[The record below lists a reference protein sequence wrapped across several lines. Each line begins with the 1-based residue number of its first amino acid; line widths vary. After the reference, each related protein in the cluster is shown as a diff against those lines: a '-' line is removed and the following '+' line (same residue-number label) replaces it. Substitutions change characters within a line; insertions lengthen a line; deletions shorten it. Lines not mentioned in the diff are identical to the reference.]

1 VCLVSPRRVWRRSK
15 VPVRR
20 TFRHRRWIADRRRLE
35 SARCGSRRHIVKYL
49 HEEGGIHRVYAT
61 GIRRPPGSGGPAGN
75 QHRAG
80 YGLPCPTRK
89 LCSALRFR
97 EQERFDAVV
106 LSELDQYLLI
116 IEKTLYQVPQVLT
129 SYQDVI
135 SSHLVPKA
143 SQSFTVNE
151 PGKENLR
158 SSLEELR
165 THLDSYRA
173 QYPVVRDFL
182 RVAPQTRAIITQ
194 WQLPP
199 LHGDVRTQ

>member
-1 VCLVSPRRVWRRSK
+1 LLIAGASRALGAARGGTSSNTFTRKAGFIEFTRRAYDALQVREDLLATNIAQDTDFL
-15 VPVRR
+15 VRR
-20 TFRHRRWIADRRRLE
+20 GDF
-35 SARCGSRRHIVKYL
+35 
-49 HEEGGIHRVYAT
+49 
-61 GIRRPPGSGGPAGN
+61 
-75 QHRAG
+75 
-80 YGLPCPTRK
+80 
-89 LCSALRFR
+89 ALRYDSASKSDSTR
-97 EQERFDAVV
+97 AVV

-129 SYQDVI
+129 SYLDVI
-135 SSHLVPKA
+135 SSYLVPKA

-158 SSLEELR
+158 SSPEELR
-165 THLDSYRA
+165 THLDSFRA